1 MGQKGAMPI
10 NSLAIL
16 ILCKKKWWLI
26 NGGTT
31 YLSVGRTSNTDLVET
46 IDWTLLH
53 SKKNKEELKC

>member
-1 MGQKGAMPI
+1 MLWRLPI
-10 NSLAIL
+10 KN
-16 ILCKKKWWLI
+16 I
-26 NGGTT
+26 NALDSVSTTT